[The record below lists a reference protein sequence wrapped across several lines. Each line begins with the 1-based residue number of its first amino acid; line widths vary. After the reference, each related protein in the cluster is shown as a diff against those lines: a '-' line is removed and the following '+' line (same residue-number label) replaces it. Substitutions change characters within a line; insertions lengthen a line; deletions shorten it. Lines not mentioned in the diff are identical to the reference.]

1 MKISAELKE
10 LSEIFRD
17 NNKPLY
23 IVGGYVR
30 DSYLGIQS
38 LIRDDIDLCSSVKPD
53 ELREMLDGT
62 KFSVSSLNEKFG
74 VMEISGKRRYEYAT
88 FRREIYEDES
98 HSPTSIEF
106 IDQLEEDARRRDF
119 RINAIYYDIQ
129 NSSFID
135 PLGGIEDLK
144 DKKITTVKVP
154 KIVFNDDPERILR
167 FVRFAC
173 SLGLTIPEEEWFY
186 AKQNAYKIHY
196 MSKFR
201 LKNEFE
207 KLLTADQI
215 YPDLL
220 YTKDA
225 HFRAMVLIGE
235 LGVWNEIL
243 PAMADIQKS
252 KVCDKKGEKIYDHI
266 LNTLKNSS
274 PSIRLAVLLHDSA
287 KVKVIEESKSIF
299 GSKDFVRVIV
309 EKNLGINGLGYP
321 KHVVENVIR
330 TILGYDFNKYCLAPK
345 NTVRKFIFNNRV
357 VIENIIE
364 IKTVIYNETT
374 GYGKKNRS
382 AEILR
387 NTYNQMIKEK
397 TPFELRDLEIN
408 GDDVIKNC
416 PQINIEN
423 IDVLL
428 DSLLEWAVLN
438 PRKNNKKE
446 LLLVMKK
453 MINSKRGFYLDD

>member
-10 LSEIFRD
+10 LSEIFRA
-17 NNKPLY
+17 NKKPLY

-38 LIRDDIDLCSSVKPD
+38 LIRDDIDLCSPAKPN
-53 ELREMLDGT
+53 ELKRMLAGT
-62 KFSVSSLNEKFG
+62 RFEVSALNEKFG
-74 VMEISGKRRYEYAT
+74 VMEITGKRRYEFAT
-88 FRREIYEDES
+88 FRKEIYEDES
-98 HSPTSIEF
+98 HNPTSIEF
-106 IDQLEEDARRRDF
+106 ITELEQDARRRDF

-129 NSSFID
+129 NAEFVD
-135 PLGGIEDLK
+135 PLGGIEDLR
-144 DKKITTVKVP
+144 DRKITTVKVP

-167 FVRFAC
+167 LVRFAC
-173 SLGLTIPEEEWFY
+173 SLGLSIPEEEWFY

-215 YPDLL
+215 YPELL

-225 HFRAMVLIGE
+225 HFKAMVLLGE

-243 PAMADIQKS
+243 PAMGDIQKS
-252 KVCDKKGEKIYDHI
+252 EVRDKKGERIYDHI

-287 KVKVIEESKSIF
+287 KVKLIEERRNIF
-299 GSKDFVRVIV
+299 GAKDFVRVIV
-309 EKNLGINGLGYP
+309 EKNLGVNGLGYP
-321 KHVVENVIR
+321 KQIVENVIK
-330 TILGYDFNKYCLAPK
+330 IIIGYDFNRLGLASK
-345 NTVRKFIFNNRV
+345 STVKKFIFNNKP

-374 GYGKKNRS
+374 GYGKKSRS

-387 NTYNQMIKEK
+387 STYNQMIKEK
-397 TPFELRDLEIN
+397 TPFDLRDLAVN

-416 PQINIEN
+416 PNINVEN
-423 IDVLL
+423 VDVLL

-438 PRKNNKKE
+438 PKKNNKKE
-446 LLLVMKK
+446 LLLVMNK